1 MLARIFTGMALGMWV
16 VTYACLAHA
25 YEVIDVKDGGV
36 ISGVV
41 KLSGDAPAPEELPID
56 KDPEV
61 CGKHLPRLSEKIIVD
76 KGTKGVKNA
85 VVYLAG
91 VAKGRAFAGPKS
103 GAADPHGH
111 GGAGEAPVSSGG
123 EYTLDQKECGF
134 IPHVQVIPA
143 GGEVELRNGDP
154 LMHNL
159 HSYSMKNSS
168 FNESIPG
175 DGKPV
180 HKKFD
185 YPEVIKVGCDVHK
198 WMNAWIV
205 VRDNPYCAV
214 TAADGSFTIA
224 DVPAGAYKLNVWH
237 EAANKED
244 LKKLTKD
251 VTIEAKKEVKVD
263 LEVALK

>member
-1 MLARIFTGMALGMWV
+1 MLARVLTGMALGMWV
-16 VTYACLAHA
+16 VTYACLAQA

-36 ISGVV
+36 ISGTV
-41 KLSGDAPAPEELPID
+41 KLSGDAPAPEELNID

-61 CGKHLPRLSEKIIVD
+61 CGKHLPRVSEKIIVD

-91 VAKGRAFAGPKS
+91 VAKGKAFAGPNA
-103 GAADPHGH
+103 GAAEAHGH
-111 GGAGEAPVSSGG
+111 GGAGEVPVSSGG
-123 EYTLDQKECGF
+123 EYALDQKECNF

-180 HKKFD
+180 HKKF
-185 YPEVIKVGCDVHK
+185 E
-198 WMNAWIV
+198 
-205 VRDNPYCAV
+205 
-214 TAADGSFTIA
+214 
-224 DVPAGAYKLNVWH
+224 
-237 EAANKED
+237 
-244 LKKLTKD
+244 
-251 VTIEAKKEVKVD
+251 
-263 LEVALK
+263 